1 MNKAIRMGLVLVGTL
16 ACTMNVEAKPRT
28 AAQMEE
34 AAKAALAQ
42 VTTSHRLLPANIK
55 VTAAQTTDSYTV
67 FTRSEGGFAIIA
79 ADDLVPAVL
88 GVSADK
94 RYNEGNENFNW
105 WLKMVDEAVRYVVA
119 NNVTL
124 AATPP
129 EQLDFPEAVEPMIT
143 TEWDQG
149 APYNN
154 YAPSTVS
161 ERCITGCVAT
171 AIAQVLNYHK
181 SPVVG
186 RGVRT
191 ITYPYRSKTGQKVT
205 AEFEKHYYDW
215 DHMLDKYN
223 YGTYSDEEADAVA
236 VLMRDCGVAVNMMYG
251 TGSAGG
257 SGAYSENAATGLRT
271 YFGMVDAQCVYR
283 DEYEEKDWMSLV
295 YSELSNNRPLY
306 YGGTS
311 SGFGGGGHAFVIHG
325 YNKEGKVYVNWGWSG
340 DNDGYYDIALLNPSF
355 YQFSSGQDMIIGVY
369 PQPTE
374 LEEVEVTVNTPG
386 QLKELV
392 PDELIGIVGKLKV
405 KGDINSTDLLQLRKL
420 AGSDETGKRTAGWL
434 QTLDLGE
441 ARIVAGGDEYFA
453 SSPVSS
459 AAPYVTQDDVVGKYA
474 FYNCRALRSLTLPK
488 GVKHIAPSAFKDC
501 FMLDELNI
509 EGAADK
515 DFVVKDGIIYNKDMT
530 EIVYVSAGLRDS
542 LTIADGVTALGTDAM
557 RECEQLEYVMLPA
570 TIKTLGNESMAH
582 CTHLKELRVA
592 SKSIPAL
599 GAFVFSNVFVMECDL
614 YVRNG
619 LKKKYAQANQWS
631 DFIYEEYFDNIHEFG
646 TTVKA
651 RNTIRKYG
659 EPNPTLGY
667 QMLGDF
673 VQGKPELI
681 CEVDEKTPAGR
692 YPITVK
698 PGTITDPSVDYEDGF
713 IIIQK
718 ATLTAQVNDAT
729 RARYENDPE
738 FTITYTGFKNDDDA
752 SVIDVKPV
760 VVSSALKD
768 SPEGVY
774 ELTASGGE
782 DDCYDFEYVS
792 GKLTIDGVTGI
803 EGLEADGAQLVI
815 HRLDGTLVSAT
826 SLRSLQKGVYIVNG
840 RKVVVQ

>member
-1 MNKAIRMGLVLVGTL
+1 MNKAIRTGLVLLGTL

-105 WLKMVDEAVRYVVA
+105 WLTMADEAVRYVVA

-124 AATPP
+124 TATPP
-129 EQLDFPEAVEPMIT
+129 EQLDFPEAVKPMIT

-251 TGSAGG
+251 TSSAGG

-355 YQFSSGQDMIIGVY
+355 YQFSTGQDMIIGVY

-420 AGSDETGKRTAGWL
+420 SGSDETGKRTAGWL

-459 AAPYVTQDDVVGKYA
+459 DVPYVTQDDVVGKYA
-474 FYNCRALRSLTLPK
+474 FYNCRTLRSLTLPK

-631 DFIYEEYFDNIHEFG
+631 DFIYEDYFDNIHEFG

-659 EPNPTLGY
+659 DPNPTFGY

-840 RKVVVQ
+840 RKVVVK